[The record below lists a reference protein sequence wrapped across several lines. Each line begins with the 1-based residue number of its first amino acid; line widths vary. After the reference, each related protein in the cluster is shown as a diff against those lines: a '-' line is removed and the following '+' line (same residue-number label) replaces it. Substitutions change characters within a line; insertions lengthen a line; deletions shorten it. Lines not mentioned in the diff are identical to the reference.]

1 MRQFVALASVL
12 LLSGCAFNIGSY
24 GSSIDTVESIKRQN
38 LPPVSLAPFTA
49 TKPGVTTIYCRGTG
63 PVETADK
70 KPFESYIHE
79 AMRDDLRLAG
89 IYDPNSKFVL
99 NGNLDAIDFSS
110 NMGVARWMITLSVSG
125 TKPGYATSIQH
136 QFSTNFVGDKA
147 CQQVAG
153 AFVPAVQKL
162 VQQVAEN
169 PQFKTLFAN

>member
-1 MRQFVALASVL
+1 MRQIAALAGVV

-24 GSSIDTVESIKRQN
+24 GSSVDTVESIRRQN

-70 KPFESYIHE
+70 KSFESYIE
-79 AMRDDLRLAG
+79 AAMRDDLKLAG
-89 IYDPNSKFVL
+89 IYDPDSKLVL

-110 NMGVARWMITLSVSG
+110 NMGVARWMITLSVSS

-153 AFVPAVQKL
+153 AFVPAIQQL
-162 VQQVAEN
+162 VRQVAEN
-169 PQFKTLFAN
+169 PQFKTLFTN